1 MINANDLKNGM
12 IIKVNDELYIVSGF
26 QHTKPGKG
34 PAYMKTKLK
43 NLIKGN
49 VVEKTF
55 RSNEKIEN
63 VYIERKSMQFLY
75 EADGEYIFMDQEN
88 YEQLHLNQEY
98 LKGSELLLKEGVNL
112 EVQLHQGNPI
122 SVIFPTFVELK
133 VNQTEPGVKGDTV
146 SNVMKPAKLETGLQ
160 IQVPLFINE
169 GDIIK
174 VDTRNNSYNER
185 VS

>member
-12 IIKVNDELYIVSGF
+12 IIKVGDELYIVSGF

-49 VVEKTF
+49 VIEKTF

-88 YEQLHLNQEY
+88 YEQLHLNKEY

-112 EVQLHQGNPI
+112 EVQFYQENPI

-146 SNVMKPAKLETGLQ
+146 SNVMKPARLETGLQ

-174 VDTRNNSYNER
+174 VDTRDKSYNER